1 MAGVARWCVRH
12 SWTVVGLWL
21 VALIAL
27 GGLDRAVGSAY
38 SDNFNLPGTE
48 STKALDLLQSA
59 FPNQAGE
66 ADTIVWH
73 VTSGKVTDPAVQ
85 QPMTAMLDKVA
96 HGPSVRG
103 VTSPYSPAGAAQISR
118 DGQIAYATVQWPGF
132 GAQIPVASVKNLISV
147 AEDARTSQIQVE
159 LGGQAIQQVNQVSTS
174 LSEIVGIVAAAVV
187 LLLAFGSFFA
197 MLLPLLAAIFS
208 VEGTR

>member
-103 VTSPYSPAGAAQISR
+103 VTSPYSPAGAAQMGCR
-118 DGQIAYATVQWPGF
+118 EWQRPLQNRPD
-132 GAQIPVASVKNLISV
+132 N
-147 AEDARTSQIQVE
+147 TSTPTDFC
-159 LGGQAIQQVNQVSTS
+159 AI
-174 LSEIVGIVAAAVV
+174 LE
-187 LLLAFGSFFA
+187 FYDK
-197 MLLPLLAAIFS
+197 P
-208 VEGTR
+208 